1 LGVLFHFYKEIESKG
16 GNAMGDF
23 TGFSFNG
30 VHIDNVRIVRVSDG
44 SRYNDTILPTF
55 TDKTV
60 AVPGGNGTYFF
71 GSYYT

>member
-1 LGVLFHFYKEIESKG
+1 
-16 GNAMGDF
+16 MGDF
-23 TGFSFNG
+23 MGFSFNG
-30 VHIDNVRIVRVSDG
+30 THIDNVRIVRVSDG